1 MFNKCFQKQKKER
14 IQKKNNLY
22 DLYKIRFSK
31 IKINYTYIPTIPI

>member
-1 MFNKCFQKQKKER
+1 MFSKTKER
-14 IQKKNNLY
+14 KNTKKNNLY

>member
-1 MFNKCFQKQKKER
+1 MFSKTKER
-14 IQKKNNLY
+14 KNTKKKNNLY

>member
-14 IQKKNNLY
+14 IQKNNLY